1 MFEDPG
7 QIKKNRITDSVRFSP
22 DQESEFFRLIGS
34 AKVLTTDP
42 HLYKLSLLLTLTRQA
57 DPDGPL
63 AEIHGKYTT
72 LATRRLRWMS
82 GKEKCS
88 EEDKI
93 EKVFSSLADLAKV
106 ADILRAVT
114 GRHDSS

>member
-1 MFEDPG
+1 
-7 QIKKNRITDSVRFSP
+7 
-22 DQESEFFRLIGS
+22 
-34 AKVLTTDP
+34 
-42 HLYKLSLLLTLTRQA
+42 
-57 DPDGPL
+57 
-63 AEIHGKYTT
+63 
-72 LATRRLRWMS
+72 MS